1 MSRLDAI
8 VNKMLHLTA
17 TSWSQSSY
25 QYAMLNRTVYEQ
37 QIIMT
42 TYPHL
47 YVIRIDWT
55 PTTYIG
61 LVLSLLIT
69 LNMYLLAARWAN
81 ATYRLGFDAET
92 WNLLEPVDLM
102 AYSLAAYDDLV
113 HSLNTIEH
121 RQKAMRGKTP
131 SILRERPVWEGTQS
145 LIGLVNTL
153 QSPVSAQSND
163 SPIDAPD
170 EKADHPDSPALAKD
184 PMNVTI
190 ASRDGHT
197 TPPAAT
203 DTPAADPRADGEAS
217 AGQQASQAVEMRDN
231 TLGRR
236 D

>member
-8 VNKMLHLTA
+8 VNKMLHLTS
-17 TSWSQSSY
+17 TSWSQSIHH
-25 QYAMLNRTVYEQ
+25 YAMLNRTVYEQ
-37 QIIMT
+37 PVIMT

-47 YVIRIDWT
+47 YVIRINWT

-102 AYSLAAYDDLV
+102 AYSLAAYEDLI
-113 HSLNTIEH
+113 HNLNTIEH

-131 SILRERPVWEGTQS
+131 SVLREHPVWEGTQS

-163 SPIDAPD
+163 TPVDVRD
-170 EKADHPDSPALAKD
+170 EKADQLDSPTLAKD
-184 PMNVTI
+184 PVNVTV
-190 ASRDGHT
+190 ASRDGNA

-203 DTPAADPRADGEAS
+203 ETPAADPGIHEEAP
-217 AGQQASQAVEMRDN
+217 AGQEVDDPGERREN
-231 TLGRR
+231 TLDGRK
-236 D
+236 